1 MRKREKDAKTSIEH
15 LKTVLTYFHHS
26 TCYISCLQVETLVN
40 ENTKLNSKL
49 SETSN
54 FLQDVKSS
62 KEMLEN
68 DLSSV
73 FQLYNMRS
81 QAKANHDRNQDIK
94 DGISD
99 LVEEN
104 AKLKVELKDTQEEKR
119 DLQMQLKNAKVCY
132 FVHDLL

>member
-1 MRKREKDAKTSIEH
+1 
-15 LKTVLTYFHHS
+15 
-26 TCYISCLQVETLVN
+26 VETLVS

-54 FLQDVKSS
+54 FLQDVKNS

-81 QAKANHDRNQDIK
+81 QENKLTKGNQHNKNNHDNSQELK
-94 DGISD
+94 DGISS

-104 AKLKVELKDTQEEKR
+104 AKLKVELKDTQQEKR
-119 DLQMQLKNAKVCY
+119 DLQIQLKNTKVCTTSLRLLYY
-132 FVHDLL
+132 FTGITQGAQAQHVTLSLGCM